1 MFSWLKK
8 LNLKNPIIIDVGS
21 NVGLYSLCYSK
32 IYKGSKIYSFEPE
45 KNNFNFLKKNI
56 HLNKGKDIFI
66 FNYGISDKKETK
78 TISIPIP
85 SQHHR
90 YNKNINSGL
99 FSFFGKGKYKS
110 NCKLIK
116 LDTFIKKKKFK
127 NIDFIKIDVE
137 GYELK
142 VLNGAKKLIKKFKPI
157 IQVELNDITQT
168 FGNVNFKSFSNLAKL
183 YNYSIFYLVK
193 NYKLKRKIS
202 KKAWYS
208 DIILIPKNS
217 TINI

>member
-1 MFSWLKK
+1 MIIKKILKKKIKFYNQKILKNYPNQLYPMFSWLKK

-116 LDTFIKKKKFK
+116 LDTFIKKKKVQK
-127 NIDFIKIDVE
+127 
-137 GYELK
+137 Y
-142 VLNGAKKLIKKFKPI
+142 
-157 IQVELNDITQT
+157 
-168 FGNVNFKSFSNLAKL
+168 
-183 YNYSIFYLVK
+183 
-193 NYKLKRKIS
+193 
-202 KKAWYS
+202 
-208 DIILIPKNS
+208 
-217 TINI
+217 